1 MAKRRPL
8 RVLFLHSTKHH
19 ASEYNV
25 HTLLAENV
33 DPDLVDSYFIWQT
46 HTQDSSKN
54 IVPKLA
60 RENRVFPWD
69 FGRDMT
75 LSPKPPKWK
84 RALMVFGRFPASFFF
99 VLRKIREIK
108 PDFIY
113 SAQQSHEAVTGAI
126 LSFLFRVPHLIHIS
140 YPVGEW
146 LGWFSYRTLFHTKHL
161 IACSKFIYDTAVSAG
176 IRPERVETLLHG
188 ANIEHYNVPG
198 DRDWLRETFG
208 FPPDAP
214 VLVTAARLDPDKG
227 YFNLLNAFA
236 IVREKM
242 PEVRLLACGEGTTGK
257 GYSKLIKDKASEL
270 GLSDSVVFAGF
281 RSDLPQIFAS
291 SDIFCMPT
299 KKDALPLVFLG
310 AMAAGLPVTAVRSG
324 GVPEMVLDN
333 VTGLLSEPDEPE
345 ALAQNVLTLLED
357 KALAKKFGESGR
369 EWALTNFNPKKI
381 AQEWAELLERR
392 LN

>member
-1 MAKRRPL
+1 MMMSKQKPL

-25 HTLLAENV
+25 HKLLAENV

-46 HTQDSSKN
+46 HTKDSSQD
-54 IVPKLA
+54 IVPKLL
-60 RENRVFPWD
+60 RENRVFHWD

-84 RALMVFGRFPASFFF
+84 RALMVFKRFPASLFF
-99 VLRKIREIK
+99 VGRKIREIK
-108 PDFIY
+108 PDVIY
-113 SAQQSHEAVTGAI
+113 SAQQSHEAVFGAI

-140 YPVGEW
+140 YPVGDW
-146 LGWFSYRTLFHTKHL
+146 LGWFSYRTLFHTDHL

-176 IRPERVETLLHG
+176 IASEKVETLLHG
-188 ANIEHYNVPG
+188 ANIEHYDVPG
-198 DRDWLRETFG
+198 EPARLRQEFG
-208 FPPDAP
+208 FPPDSP
-214 VLVTAARLDPDKG
+214 VIVTAARLDPDKG

-257 GYSKLIKDKASEL
+257 GYSQLIKDKAAEL
-270 GLSDSVVFAGF
+270 GLNGSVVFAGF
-281 RSDLPQIFAS
+281 RS
-291 SDIFCMPT
+291 
-299 KKDALPLVFLG
+299 VFLG

-357 KALAKKFGESGR
+357 KSLAKKFGENGR
-369 EWALTNFNPKKI
+369 DWALTNFAPKKI

-392 LN
+392 LT